1 MRIIGIDPGLS
12 TGWAV
17 CTGENTSCGVWQ
29 LRDPHQHPLGVFASL
44 LHGLIGVGSDSID
57 LIVYEEPVARGNAAR
72 RLNQQLGAIIVV
84 AEECKIPHY
93 PVNPATLKKWATGN
107 GRADKDQMAIAAHR
121 HGVRVTQ
128 YGTSLDD
135 HNAVD
140 AALLALYGR
149 DVVLPTMEAIE

>member
-17 CTGENTSCGVWQ
+17 CTGETTSCGVWQ
-29 LRDPHQHPLGVFASL
+29 LRDPHQHPLGVFAQL

-57 LIVYEEPVARGNAAR
+57 LLVYEEPVARGNAAR
-72 RLNQQLGAIIVV
+72 SLNRQIGAIIVV
-84 AEECKIPHY
+84 AEECWVPHY

-107 GRADKDQMAIAAHR
+107 GRADKDLMAIAAYR
-121 HGVRVTQ
+121 HGVREPNGDAVN
-128 YGTSLDD
+128 D

-149 DVVLPTMEAIE
+149 DVVLPSMEQ

>member
-1 MRIIGIDPGLS
+1 MKIIGIDPGLS
-12 TGWAV
+12 SGWAV
-17 CTGENTSCGVWQ
+17 CTGENVSCGVWQ

-121 HGVRVTQ
+121 HGVREPNGDAVN
-128 YGTSLDD
+128 D

-149 DVVLPTMEAIE
+149 DVVLPSMEQ